1 MEAATTASGTSAF
14 TSSPAG
20 FHLLV
25 AQDDAIAKVTSALHD
40 TWKVAYIAPG
50 HCTGEPTF
58 VALREAF
65 GNRYLYAGLGTVL
78 VLGAKPQALTD
89 QAVPF
94 AMDQEDLRT
103 YRALLARSDDLRDG
117 ALGPTRLVGLPR

>member
-1 MEAATTASGTSAF
+1 M
-14 TSSPAG
+14 
-20 FHLLV
+20 
-25 AQDDAIAKVTSALHD
+25 HD

-78 VLGAKPQALTD
+78 VLGRTSPGRSHD

-94 AMDQEDLRT
+94 AMDQPDLRT
-103 YRALLARSDDLRDG
+103 YRALLAQSDEFATRRS
-117 ALGPTRLVGLPR
+117 PTLIGLAR

>member
-1 MEAATTASGTSAF
+1 MI
-14 TSSPAG
+14 AG
-20 FHLLV
+20 GLHLLV
-25 AQDDAIAKVTSALHD
+25 AQDDAIAKVTGSLRD

-65 GNRYLYAGLGTVL
+65 GNRYLYAGLGTVV
-78 VLGAKPQALTD
+78 VLGAQPQALTD

-103 YRALLARSDDLRDG
+103 YRALLARSDDILDT
-117 ALGPTRLVGLPR
+117 AAVPTMLGLAR